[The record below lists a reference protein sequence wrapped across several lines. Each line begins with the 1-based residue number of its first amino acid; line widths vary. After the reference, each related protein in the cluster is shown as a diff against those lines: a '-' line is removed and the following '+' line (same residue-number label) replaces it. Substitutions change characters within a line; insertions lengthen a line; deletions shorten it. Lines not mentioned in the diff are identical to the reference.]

1 LIIEEPVV
9 LGSDRRS
16 MVTSCPV
23 VSTNSVRVLIN
34 DSFFVPSS
42 GLHEQAVLSA
52 VQRGPYRI
60 PECDRTLTVAS
71 SRGTVTLPLPPVIT
85 ATNLA
90 RLIIAALP
98 TVSATVVDG
107 RLVLQDLGDVGS
119 ASYIRLSG
127 QATSY
132 VGFTQRGANGTTSYP
147 GWTILG
153 DPNIAR
159 YPVFNAPIPN
169 SPSIKVTYATQPN
182 RCKRCVSTYV
192 ENDWQY
198 NLQGDALMVVDE
210 DLLVQS
216 CLKVV
221 LTRLGSNV
229 YHPSYGTTVM
239 DRIGSK
245 ATSTTAAL
253 IAQEVRAALSLVLSS
268 QAQQVRFQQVTAKE
282 RLYAIRSVDVTQSK
296 DDPTM
301 FMVDVTVSNASN
313 EPISVSV
320 VYTAPGAVALQGTNG
335 LSLGL
340 R

>member
-1 LIIEEPVV
+1 ML
-9 LGSDRRS
+9 
-16 MVTSCPV
+16 TSCPV
-23 VSTNSVRVLIN
+23 VSTNSVRVLVN
-34 DSFFVPSS
+34 DSFFVPSG
-42 GLHEQAVLSA
+42 GLHDQAVLSA

-60 PECDRTLTVAS
+60 PECDRSLTVAS
-71 SRGTVTLPLPPVIT
+71 SQGTVTLTLPAAIT
-85 ATNLA
+85 ADNLA
-90 RLIIAALP
+90 RLVIAALP

-107 RLVLQDLGDVGS
+107 RLVLQDVGNVGA

-127 QATSY
+127 PGVAY
-132 VGFTQRGANGTTSYP
+132 VGFTVQRGVNGTTSYP
-147 GWTILG
+147 GWTVLG

-182 RCKRCVSTYV
+182 QCKRCVSTYV

-198 NLQGDALMVVDE
+198 NLQGDTLMVVDE

-229 YHPSYGTTVM
+229 YHPTYGTSLM

-245 ATSTTAAL
+245 ASSTTAAL
-253 IAQEVRAALSLVLSS
+253 IAQDVRAALSLVLSS
-268 QAQQVRFQQVTAKE
+268 QAQQIRFQQVTAKE
-282 RLYAIRSVDVTQSK
+282 RLYAIRSVDVTQSA

-301 FMVDVTVSNASN
+301 FKVDVTVSNASN

-320 VYTAPGAVALQGTNG
+320 VYTAPGAVALRGTNG